1 MRPFRWSSLTALVV
15 VSLSHAQEPT
25 RKPAQPNHAE
35 VRFGD
40 GSIVRVLILQES
52 VDVMTKYGKLTVP
65 IRDIRRIDFGLHL
78 PEGVAPQIEAAIKQM
93 GSSVYKQREG
103 AVKDLVGLGHLA
115 FPYVQKAAGSNDL
128 EVAQRAVHVVK
139 RISENT
145 PPENLQLKMVDTIHT
160 VEFPITGRIVS
171 SSIKAHSAHFGE
183 LSLKLSDLRSLS
195 IRGASGEFLVT
206 VDAAKYG
213 SQSEKWMDSGMTV
226 DPNLR
231 LIMKSE
237 GQVDLWPQGPGQYL
251 AVPKGYTTAGK
262 GGTHMAG
269 TLLGRIGDSGK
280 VFVIGESYEGIPE
293 REGKLFLHIV
303 PSPWNNDS
311 TGSYRVRVRT
321 DYIALSGR

>member
-1 MRPFRWSSLTALVV
+1 M
-15 VSLSHAQEPT
+15 
-25 RKPAQPNHAE
+25 
-35 VRFGD
+35 
-40 GSIVRVLILQES
+40 LILQDS
-52 VDVMTKYGKLTVP
+52 LDVMTKYGRLTVP

-78 PEGVAPQIEAAIKQM
+78 PDGVAPQIEAAIKQM

-103 AVKDLVGLGHLA
+103 AVKDLVQLGHLA
-115 FPYVQKAAGSNDL
+115 FPYVQKAASSDDL

-139 RISENT
+139 RISEIA
-145 PPENLQLKMVDTIHT
+145 PPENLRLKMEDTIHT
-160 VEFPITGRIVS
+160 VEFPITGRIIS
-171 SSIKAHSAHFGE
+171 SSIKAHSVHFGD

-195 IRGASGEFLVT
+195 VRGASGELLVT

-213 SQSEKWMDSGMTV
+213 SQSDKWMEAGMTV

-231 LIMKSE
+231 IIIKSE

-251 AVPKGYTTAGK
+251 ASPKGYTTAGK

-280 VFVIGESYEGIPE
+280 VFVIGDSYEGIPE
-293 REGKLFLHIV
+293 REGKLLLHIV
-303 PSPWNNDS
+303 ASPWNNDS
-311 TGSYRVRVRT
+311 TGSYRVRIRT